1 MTRQERGLDPMANF
15 IAAREPLNKGDVVI
29 VQCSHQ
35 CNVLVM
41 DDQNFAAYRQRKK
54 CTYFGGFFKAFP
66 AKIAV
71 PASGHW
77 NTIIDLG
84 GKQAEIAH
92 SINYLRQAKP
102 AAAPARTPVKA

>member
-1 MTRQERGLDPMANF
+1 MANF
-15 IAAREPLNKGDVVI
+15 IAAREFLAKGDVVI

-41 DDQNFAAYRQRKK
+41 DDQNFQAYRLRKK
-54 CTYFGGFFKAFP
+54 CTYFGGHFKVFP

-71 PASGHW
+71 PGNGHW

-84 GKQAEIAH
+84 GRQGEIAH
-92 SINYLRQAKP
+92 AISYLRQTRNV
-102 AAAPARTPVKA
+102 ARPQKTPVGA

>member
-1 MTRQERGLDPMANF
+1 MANF
-15 IAAREPLNKGDVVI
+15 IAAREPLAKGDVVI

-41 DDQNFAAYRQRKK
+41 DDQNFAAYRQRRK
-54 CTYFGGFFKAFP
+54 CTYFGGFFKTFP
-66 AKIAV
+66 AKIVV

-84 GKQAEIAH
+84 GRQAEITH
-92 SINYLRQAKP
+92 TINYLRQVRQQAP
-102 AAAPARTPVKA
+102 AAAKTPVRA

>member
-1 MTRQERGLDPMANF
+1 MGLRHMANF
-15 IAAREPLNKGDVVI
+15 IAARELLAKGDVVL

-71 PASGHW
+71 PANGHW
-77 NTIIDLG
+77 NTVIDLG
-84 GKQAEIAH
+84 GREAEIAH
-92 SINYLRQAKP
+92 TISYLRPAGRP
-102 AAAPARTPVKA
+102 AAAAKAPAKA

>member
-1 MTRQERGLDPMANF
+1 MANF
-15 IAAREPLNKGDVVI
+15 IAAREPLAKGDVVI

-41 DDQNFAAYRQRKK
+41 DDLNFAAYRQRKK

-66 AKIAV
+66 ARIVV

-77 NTIIDLG
+77 NTVIDLG
-84 GKQAEIAH
+84 GRQAEIAH
-92 SINYLRQAKP
+92 TINYLRQAKKP
-102 AAAPARTPVKA
+102 AAAPARAPVRA

>member
-1 MTRQERGLDPMANF
+1 MANF
-15 IAAREPLNKGDVVI
+15 IAAREKLAKGDVVI

-41 DDQNFAAYRQRKK
+41 DDPNFEAYRQRRK
-54 CTYFGGFFKAFP
+54 CTYFGGHFKTFP

-71 PASGHW
+71 PADGHW
-77 NTIIDLG
+77 NTVIDLG

-92 SINYLRQAKP
+92 QINYLRQPRKP
-102 AAAPARTPVKA
+102 ASASPTKAPVKA

>member
-1 MTRQERGLDPMANF
+1 MANF
-15 IAAREPLNKGDVVI
+15 IAAREFLAKGDVIV

-41 DDQNFAAYRQRKK
+41 DDQNFQAYRQRKK
-54 CTYFGGFFKAFP
+54 CTYFGGHFKAFP

-71 PASGHW
+71 PANGHW

-84 GKQAEIAH
+84 GAQAAISH
-92 SINYLRQAKP
+92 TINYVRQHKTAPAKP
-102 AAAPARTPVKA
+102 AMAKA